1 METMGIWIN
10 KMAAESLTEGSS
22 MSRVAKQ
29 YIALVLASGAVI
41 LFLAAKW
48 WSSASLPQFAA
59 LLCFTLLASTLK
71 VRIPGMT
78 STMSPNFAFLLIAI
92 TFFSFSQVVV
102 AALGAALLQSFWRP
116 KSPPRIVQVLFSAAA
131 LVLSSAFAFAA
142 SHFIVRPFDANN
154 LVALVLLAG
163 TFYLSM
169 NTVLVSIVVGLTEQQ
184 PISQVWQHCYEWVF
198 PYFAFGIVVIGLMS
212 GSFSTM
218 TAWRSSLQVAPTMV
232 LAYLYFLGRSKKQA
246 GSGAEAANQEEEELL
261 TVSSFER

>member
-1 METMGIWIN
+1 M
-10 KMAAESLTEGSS
+10 SS
-22 MSRVAKQ
+22 VARW
-29 YIALVLASGAVI
+29 YIALVVASGTVI
-41 LFLAAKW
+41 LLLAARW
-48 WSSASLPQFAA
+48 WSSASLTQFAA
-59 LLCFTLLASTLK
+59 LLCFTLFASTLK

-92 TFFSFSQVVV
+92 AFFSFSQVVV

-142 SHFIVRPFDANN
+142 SHLIVRPFDASHV
-154 LVALVLLAG
+154 VALVLLAG

-184 PISQVWQHCYEWVF
+184 PIGQVCQHCYEWVF

-218 TAWRSSLQVAPTMV
+218 TAWRSSLQVAPAMV
-232 LAYLYFLGRSKKQA
+232 LAYLYFLGRSKKPA
-246 GSGAEAANQEEEELL
+246 GSGAGAANQEEEELL
-261 TVSSFER
+261 AVSSFER